1 MSLQEIL
8 KWSLSSF
15 FDPERLGDSGDNQ
28 VRIANGSQRD
38 EADTVGK
45 VIEQVSRYLQAQA
58 CFADTAGTRQGHK
71 AHLWLLQKGTCR
83 LYLLFSSNQWGELC
97 RQVVVPG
104 KVPLSWK
111 LVEVIVARLLPITL
125 SPVSHVCTSLQR
137 QTDKCRLIYYTPLG
151 GRISTLQMLDPER
164 LK

>member
-8 KWSLSSF
+8 KWSLSSL

-38 EADTVGK
+38 EADTAGK

-58 CFADTAGTRQGHK
+58 GFADAAGTRQGHK
-71 AHLWLLQKGTCR
+71 AHLWLPQKGTCC
-83 LYLLFSSNQWGELC
+83 LYLLFASNQWGELG

-111 LVEVIVARLLPITL
+111 LVEVIVVRLLSIML
-125 SPVSHVCTSLQR
+125 SPVSHACTSLQG

-151 GRISTLQMLDPER
+151 AEFQLCKCLTQGD
-164 LK
+164 